1 MAKVYRSHFGSS
13 CIILPHPPTPIPVS
27 REEAWRVYPSSA
39 STPDSSEGRGPGLG
53 GARCPRKHVPPPQN
67 FPGRCRGFP
76 LLVLVTRGF
85 FSPLA
90 FFPLLDLYLF
100 RDKGGKGDPPL
111 FETPLYVPGTN
122 PTPFER
128 LGMRDL
134 RPPLGSTCTKV
145 GLLLQGCT
153 IVVAATHGGGAAAP

>member
-1 MAKVYRSHFGSS
+1 MAKVDRSHFGSS
-13 CIILPHPPTPIPVS
+13 CSFAPPTHTYTGISGGGLEGIPSFSLYSRSVRGKGVQVS
-27 REEAWRVYPSSA
+27 
-39 STPDSSEGRGPGLG
+39 G
-53 GARCPRKHVPPPQN
+53 GTWCPRKHVSPSQN
-67 FPGRCRGFP
+67 FPGLCRGFSP
-76 LLVLVTRGF
+76 LVFVTRGF
-85 FSPLA
+85 SPLRPSSPYWTCT
-90 FFPLLDLYLF
+90 FFGQ
-100 RDKGGKGDPPL
+100 RGKGDPPP
-111 FETPLYVPGTN
+111 FEAPLYVPGTH

>member
-27 REEAWRVYPSSA
+27 REEAWKVYLPSA
-39 STPDSSEGRGPGLG
+39 STPDPSGGRGPGLG
-53 GARCPRKHVPPPQN
+53 RNFVPRKHVPPSQI
-67 FPGRCRGFP
+67 FLDGAGVFP
-76 LLVLVTRGF
+76 LWCLSPGVFLPFGLLPPTGLVP
-85 FSPLA
+85 FS
-90 FFPLLDLYLF
+90 
-100 RDKGGKGDPPL
+100 GKGEKGTPPFL
-111 FETPLYVPGTN
+111 RPLYVPGTH

>member
-1 MAKVYRSHFGSS
+1 MAQAASYCPTHPHLYRYLGRRLGRYTFLQPLLSIRPGEGVQ
-13 CIILPHPPTPIPVS
+13 VS
-27 REEAWRVYPSSA
+27 
-39 STPDSSEGRGPGLG
+39 G
-53 GARCPRKHVPPPQN
+53 GTWCPRMHVPPSQN
-67 FPGRCRGFP
+67 FPGRCRGFSP
-76 LLVLVTRGF
+76 LVFVTRGF
-85 FSPLA
+85 SPRWPSSPYWTCT
-90 FFPLLDLYLF
+90 FFGQ
-100 RDKGGKGDPPL
+100 KGKKGPP
-111 FETPLYVPGTN
+111 FKTPFFVPGTH

>member
-27 REEAWRVYPSSA
+27 REEAWKVYLPPA
-39 STPDSSEGRGPGLG
+39 STLDPSGGRGPGLG
-53 GARCPRKHVPPPQN
+53 GNLVPKEARSPFSN
-67 FPGRCRGFP
+67 FPGRCRGFSP
-76 LLVLVTRGF
+76 LVFVTRGF
-85 FSPLA
+85 SPLWPSSPCWTCT
-90 FFPLLDLYLF
+90 FFGQ
-100 RDKGGKGDPPL
+100 RGKGDPPP
-111 FETPLYVPGTN
+111 FCDPLYVPGTH

>member
-27 REEAWRVYPSSA
+27 REEAWKVYLPPA
-39 STPDSSEGRGPGLG
+39 STLDPSGGRGPGLG
-53 GARCPRKHVPPPQN
+53 GNLVPKEARSPFSN
-67 FPGRCRGFP
+67 FPGRCRGF
-76 LLVLVTRGF
+76 
-85 FSPLA
+85 
-90 FFPLLDLYLF
+90 FPLWCLSPGVFLPFGLLPPTGLVPF
-100 RDKGGKGDPPL
+100 SGKGKGEPPL
-111 FETPLYVPGTN
+111 FCDPLYVPGTH

>member
-1 MAKVYRSHFGSS
+1 MEG
-13 CIILPHPPTPIPVS
+13 I
-27 REEAWRVYPSSA
+27 PSSSLYSRSVRGKGSRSRGELGA
-39 STPDSSEGRGPGLG
+39 QGST
-53 GARCPRKHVPPPQN
+53 
-67 FPGRCRGFP
+67 FP
-76 LLVLVTRGF
+76 LLKFSWTVPGLFPFGVCHQGF

-100 RDKGGKGDPPL
+100 RAKGKGDPPP
-111 FETPLYVPGTN
+111 FEDPLYVPGTH

>member
-1 MAKVYRSHFGSS
+1 MAQAASYCPTHPHLYRYLGRRLGRYTFLQPLLSIRPGEGVQ
-13 CIILPHPPTPIPVS
+13 VS
-27 REEAWRVYPSSA
+27 
-39 STPDSSEGRGPGLG
+39 G
-53 GARCPRKHVPPPQN
+53 GTWCPRKHVPPPQN
-67 FPGRCRGFP
+67 FPGLCRGFP
-76 LLVLVTRGF
+76 LWCLSPGVFLPFGLLPPFWTCTFFGQRGE
-85 FSPLA
+85 
-90 FFPLLDLYLF
+90 
-100 RDKGGKGDPPL
+100 RGPPPF

-134 RPPLGSTCTKV
+134 RPPLGSTRTKV

>member
-27 REEAWRVYPSSA
+27 REEAWKVYLPPA
-39 STPDSSEGRGPGLG
+39 STLDPSGGRGPGLG
-53 GARCPRKHVPPPQN
+53 GNLVPKDARSPFSN
-67 FPGRCRGFP
+67 FPGRCRGW
-76 LLVLVTRGF
+76 F

-100 RDKGGKGDPPL
+100 RTKGGRGIPPL
-111 FETPLYVPGTN
+111 EAPLYVPGTH

>member
-1 MAKVYRSHFGSS
+1 MAQAASYCPTHPHLYRYLGRRLGRYTFLQPLLSIRPGEGVQ
-13 CIILPHPPTPIPVS
+13 VS
-27 REEAWRVYPSSA
+27 
-39 STPDSSEGRGPGLG
+39 G
-53 GARCPRKHVPPPQN
+53 GTWCPRKHVPPPQN

-76 LLVLVTRGF
+76 LLVFVTRGF
-85 FSPLA
+85 SPLWPSSPYWTCT
-90 FFPLLDLYLF
+90 FFGI
-100 RDKGGKGDPPL
+100 KGGKGTPL
-111 FETPLYVPGTN
+111 KTPLYVPGTH

>member
-1 MAKVYRSHFGSS
+1 MAKVDRSHFGSS
-13 CIILPHPPTPIPVS
+13 CSFAPPTHTYTGISGGGLEGTPSFSLYS
-27 REEAWRVYPSSA
+27 RSVRGKGSRSRGSSV
-39 STPDSSEGRGPGLG
+39 PKE
-53 GARCPRKHVPPPQN
+53 HVPPPQK
-67 FPGRCRGFP
+67 FSWTVPGFSP
-76 LLVLVTRGF
+76 LVFVTRGF
-85 FSPLA
+85 FLPLG
-90 FFPLLDLYLF
+90 LLPPTGRVSF
-100 RDKGGKGDPPL
+100 SDKGGKGDSPL
-111 FETPLYVPGTN
+111 EAPLYVPGTH

>member
-27 REEAWRVYPSSA
+27 REEAWKVYLPSA
-39 STPDSSEGRGPGLG
+39 STLDPSGGRGPGLG
-53 GARCPRKHVPPPQN
+53 GELGAQGST
-67 FPGRCRGFP
+67 FPGLRLFLDGAGVFPFGVCHQGFLP
-76 LLVLVTRGF
+76 LGLLPPTGLVP
-85 FSPLA
+85 FS
-90 FFPLLDLYLF
+90 
-100 RDKGGKGDPPL
+100 DKGGRGIPPL
-111 FETPLYVPGTN
+111 ETPLYVPGTH

-153 IVVAATHGGGAAAP
+153 TVVAATRGGGAAAP